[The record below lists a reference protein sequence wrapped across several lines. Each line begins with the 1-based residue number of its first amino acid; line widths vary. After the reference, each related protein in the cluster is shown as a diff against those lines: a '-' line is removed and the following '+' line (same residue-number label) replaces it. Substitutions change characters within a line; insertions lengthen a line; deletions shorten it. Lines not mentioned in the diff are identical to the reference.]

1 MGQCDGYAGIE
12 NEDEG
17 LKSYFNNYLKI
28 IQINR
33 TRDCLEGRS
42 KLWIWTWYFA
52 IINRGSCQHERPK
65 DRTNTT
71 SNNTEDLNDLK
82 IDTVISQ
89 VSDAIWTEVD
99 ILFPNDIMATG
110 KVIDSVLLDT
120 DELLWTK
127 RVACVLQAPLN

>member
-1 MGQCDGYAGIE
+1 MEDGVTIG
-12 NEDEG
+12 EDP
-17 LKSYFNNYLKI
+17 YFNSYLKI
-28 IQINR
+28 IWINR
-33 TRDCLEGRS
+33 TRDCLEERS

-71 SNNTEDLNDLK
+71 SNNTEDLNLK
-82 IDTVISQ
+82 IDTVISR

-120 DELLWTK
+120 DELLWTE
-127 RVACVLQAPLN
+127 RVAYVLQAPLN